1 MMFAA
6 FMALVKA
13 CEYYTVNQ
21 GRDALVRVAKDDI
34 RIHPG
39 QIETFVK

>member
-6 FMALVKA
+6 FMAFVKA
-13 CEYYTVNQ
+13 CEYHTANPD
-21 GRDALVRVAKDDI
+21 RDALVWVAKDDI

>member
-6 FMALVKA
+6 FMALVEG

-21 GRDALVRVAKDDI
+21 DRDALVRVEKDDI

-39 QIETFVK
+39 QIETFIK